1 MSKPLDLETQR
12 PYALDQLTQLQSQI
26 MQSAQGM
33 VVQRARIEKYRQSDL
48 AAARDTY
55 TELEQIRRNL
65 TEQITAAQLFLLELE
80 EYKLAS
86 MAGQLCRGISGFNLM
101 STGYKPIY
109 EVLSKFAAAFP
120 TGQKTNAAVV
130 GRLMNN
136 IKLGYYP
143 TDPDNISLM
152 LRAIRFPDGV
162 TTNLF
167 DPCCGCGKALRQLAQ
182 GNNCYPDQP
191 YGQPEVIHP
200 IDGSTIMEPQNCGD
214 FSRLLPKEEKV
225 LELVQ
230 QKVAD
235 GGRVLIYT
243 SWTRTD
249 SQKKLIK
256 LLRENGYC
264 TELLTPRV
272 PTEKREEW
280 VDKQVKKGLQVLI
293 ANPRC
298 LETGLDLNAF
308 ATVIYYSMSY
318 NLFTLRQASRRSW
331 RINQTATKVEVY
343 MLYYANTMQA
353 KTMKLMASKLAVA
366 GIIEGTFSEEGLAAM
381 SDVRDMTSQMAKELA
396 AGIRDNVEDIAAAF
410 KKMAIINPN
419 RKKSVQEETDVEGLP
434 ALEIVPEPHES
445 SVRTAQ
451 AAAIWERYEGLLAR
465 TNEEKKKRKS
475 KVAEAD
481 ENQLSIFDFA
491 A

>member
-1 MSKPLDLETQR
+1 MNLKDLIFGGGVKSGGDGGTYRDSIQAWL
-12 PYALDQLTQLQSQI
+12 PI
-26 MQSAQGM
+26 KNIIGG
-33 VVQRARIEKYRQSDL
+33 VV
-48 AAARDTY
+48 
-55 TELEQIRRNL
+55 
-65 TEQITAAQLFLLELE
+65 ITKDGRFVKILELLPVNIYLKSPNDRQNIISSFAAYLKIAPNDLQMVARTLPADTQAYVE
-80 EYKLAS
+80 QMQRYAEKEDNEACREMIEDNIQEIGNGIASDAMRHRFFLVFQYEAS
-86 MAGQLCRGISGFNLM
+86 MRAKRNTVDSIIQ
-101 STGYKPIY
+101 
-109 EVLSKFAAAFP
+109 
-120 TGQKTNAAVV
+120 
-130 GRLMNN
+130 RLNEEAD
-136 IKLGYYP
+136 
-143 TDPDNISLM
+143 TA
-152 LRAIRFPDGV
+152 RR
-162 TTNLF
+162 
-167 DPCCGCGKALRQLAQ
+167 
-182 GNNCYPDQP
+182 